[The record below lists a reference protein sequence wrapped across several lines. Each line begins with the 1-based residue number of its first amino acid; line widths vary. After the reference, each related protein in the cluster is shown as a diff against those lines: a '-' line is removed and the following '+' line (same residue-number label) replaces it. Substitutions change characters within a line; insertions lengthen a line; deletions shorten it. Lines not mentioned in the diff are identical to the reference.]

1 MVIADFGNTDQRRPD
16 PSIFRRSTKGLVMSD
31 WEGARSLK
39 LVSCYRRKSDTDWL
53 VDITV
58 IVMRYQTA
66 INDMMLDS
74 IPLPVS
80 CAVHS
85 DSNIKPSV
93 SLSVV
98 LDPGFYAIIPLSF
111 NILSEFCIATTKVA
125 GAAATPT
132 HTGIP
137 YSLALFSSKPV
148 VTDMGST
155 QIGFLSHSLFLLAEK
170 SGNKTVVCYTM
181 SDITNAYIIY
191 WCIRHLK
198 ACGCLKFT

>member
-1 MVIADFGNTDQRRPD
+1 MRHIRVGDIRLG
-16 PSIFRRSTKGLVMSD
+16 
-31 WEGARSLK
+31 RSLK
-39 LVSCYRRKSDTDWL
+39 VNLVCCYRRKSDTDWL

-58 IVMRYQTA
+58 LVMRYQTA

-80 CAVHS
+80 CAVYS

-93 SLSVV
+93 SLSAV

-111 NILSEFCIATTKVA
+111 NILSEFCITTTKVA
-125 GAAATPT
+125 GAAATPTPT

-181 SDITNAYIIY
+181 SYIMSGYVIVV
-191 WCIRHLK
+191 
-198 ACGCLKFT
+198 